1 MPLLYWPVSS
11 EINPY
16 QRVPT
21 LLLPNSSSKIG
32 PNKIVPT
39 EKVPKCDFGQ
49 NDHVLT
55 EKVPTVI

>member
-1 MPLLYWPVSS
+1 MPLLHWPVSS

-21 LLLPNSSSKIG
+21 LLFPKSPSKIG
-32 PNKIVPT
+32 PNKIDPT
-39 EKVPKCDFGQ
+39 EKVPKCDFGP
-49 NDHVLT
+49 NDIVPT